1 MNMSKKTVEQILLER
16 SLITEDHLKKVKD
29 DSRKKG
35 ISVDKLLVHSGVV
48 SEDDY
53 AQASSEIL
61 GVPYIDLNSYLV
73 DTGIIKLIPESIAR
87 KHKAIPTF
95 KIGGTLTVAMADPK
109 DVMAIDDLARRSKCE
124 IEPVLAS
131 PSAILSS
138 IDQYYG
144 VTGSV
149 DEVIKDIDKEKKKKG
164 PQVELDSTRL
174 AEMAEEAP
182 VIKLVNLIIMQAV
195 KDRASDIHIEP
206 EEDVLKVRF
215 RVDGVLHEMFSPP
228 KHLESALLSRVKILS
243 KIDISE
249 KRKPQDGRFNIK
261 IENRNVD
268 LRVST
273 FPTIYGENIVIRI
286 LDKGTVLVDLDK
298 LGFSK
303 DTKKQFEALIK
314 RPHGIILVTGPTGSG
329 KTTTLYSALTT
340 IDSEEK
346 NIITVEDPVEYH
358 LGRIR
363 QSQINPKAG
372 LTFASGL
379 RSILR
384 QDPDIIM
391 VGEIRDK
398 ETAEIAVQ
406 AALTG
411 HLVFSTL
418 HTNDASGA
426 LTRLVDMDVE
436 PFLISSSV
444 IGILAQRLVRVTCER
459 CKQSY
464 KPSEE
469 VLKGLGIID
478 QVKELFRGSG
488 CKYCRDT
495 GYKGRIGIFELLVI
509 NEEIKKLIVNKVS
522 SDVIKKKAIERG
534 MKTLR
539 DDGLDKAVRG
549 VTTADEIIKATQ
561 EE

>member
-1 MNMSKKTVEQILLER
+1 MAKKSVEDILLKK
-16 SLITEDHLKKVKD
+16 SLITEEQLKKIRE
-29 DSRKKG
+29 DSKKKG
-35 ISVDKLLVHSGVV
+35 MPVGKLLVRSGVV

-53 AQASSEIL
+53 AQATSEIL
-61 GVPYIDLNSYLV
+61 GVPYIDLANYLV
-73 DTGIIKLIPESIAR
+73 DAATIKCIPENIAR
-87 KHKAIPTF
+87 KHKAIPVF
-95 KIGGTLTVAMADPK
+95 KIGSTVTVAMTDPK
-109 DVMAIDDLARRSKCE
+109 DIMVIDDLTRRSNGE
-124 IEPVLAS
+124 IEAVLAS
-131 PSAILSS
+131 ESAILSA

-149 DEVIKDIDKEKKKKG
+149 NEVIKDINKGAKKDAG
-164 PQVELDSTRL
+164 LVELDSAKL
-174 AEMAEEAP
+174 SEMAEEAP

-206 EEDVLKVRF
+206 EETSLKVRF
-215 RVDGVLHEMFSPP
+215 RVDGILHEMFSPP
-228 KHLESALLSRVKILS
+228 KHLEPALMSRIKVLS
-243 KIDISE
+243 KMDISE
-249 KRKPQDGRFNIK
+249 KRRPQDGRFNLK
-261 IENRNVD
+261 IENRD
-268 LRVST
+268 IDMRVSS

-286 LDKGTVLVDLDK
+286 LDRGSILLGLDK
-298 LGFSK
+298 LGFSRDMQK
-303 DTKKQFEALIK
+303 EFEKLIK
-314 RPHGIILVTGPTGSG
+314 RPHGIMLVSGPTGSG
-329 KTTTLYSALTT
+329 KTTTLYSALSA

-384 QDPDIIM
+384 QDPDVVM

-398 ETAEIAVQ
+398 ETAEIAIQ

-426 LTRLVDMDVE
+426 LSRLIDMGIE

-444 IGILAQRLVRVTCER
+444 VGILAQRLVRVICDK

-464 KPSEE
+464 KPTEE
-469 VLKGLGIID
+469 ISKGLELEG
-478 QVKELFRGSG
+478 KELFRGKG
-488 CKYCRDT
+488 CNKCKDT

-509 NEEIKKLIVNKVS
+509 NDDIRKLIVDRS
-522 SDVIKKKAIERG
+522 PSGVIKKKANESG
-534 MKTLR
+534 MKVLR
-539 DDGLDKAVRG
+539 SDGLDKVVRG
-549 VTTADEIIKATQ
+549 VTTVDEVIKATQ

>member
-1 MNMSKKTVEQILLER
+1 MVKKSVEQVLLEH
-16 SLITEDHLKKVKD
+16 SLITEEQLKKIKE
-29 DSRKKG
+29 DSKKKG
-35 ISVDKLLVHSGVV
+35 ISAGKLLVRSGAV

-53 AQASSEIL
+53 AQALSEAL
-61 GVPYIDLNSYLV
+61 EVPYIDLNNYLV
-73 DTGIIKLIPESIAR
+73 DAGTLKLIPESIAR
-87 KHKAIPTF
+87 KHKVIPIF
-95 KIGGTLTVAMADPK
+95 KIGDTLTLAMADPK
-109 DVMAIDDLARRSKCE
+109 DIMAIDDLARRSKCE
-124 IEPVLAS
+124 IEPVLSSQAS
-131 PSAILSS
+131 IVSS

-149 DEVIKDIDKEKKKKG
+149 DEVLKDIDKGIEKKS
-164 PQVELDSTRL
+164 PHVELDSKKL

-195 KDRASDIHIEP
+195 NDRASDIHIEP
-206 EEDVLKVRF
+206 EESVLKVRF

-228 KHLESALLSRVKILS
+228 KHLEAALLSRVKILA

-249 KRKPQDGRFNIK
+249 KRKPQDGRFDIK
-261 IENRNVD
+261 VENRNID

-286 LDKGTVLVDLDK
+286 LDKGAILVDMDK

-314 RPHGIILVTGPTGSG
+314 RPHGIMLVTGPTGSG
-329 KTTTLYSALTT
+329 KTTTLYSALIT

-384 QDPDIIM
+384 QDPDVIM

-418 HTNDASGA
+418 HTNDSSGA
-426 LTRLVDMDVE
+426 LNRLLDMGVE
-436 PFLISSSV
+436 PFLISSSIV
-444 IGILAQRLVRVTCER
+444 GILAQRLVRVICEK
-459 CKQSY
+459 CKESY
-464 KPSEE
+464 EPGED
-469 VLKGLGIID
+469 VLKGLGIMEN
-478 QVKELFRGSG
+478 VKKLFKGKG
-488 CKYCRDT
+488 CKMCKNT
-495 GYKGRIGIFELLVI
+495 GYRGRIGIFELLMI
-509 NEEIKKLIVNKVS
+509 NEDIKKLIVNKSS
-522 SDVIKKKAIERG
+522 SDVIKKKAVEMG
-534 MKTLR
+534 MNTLR
-539 DDGLDKAVRG
+539 NDGLDKVLKG
-549 VTTADEIIKATQ
+549 ITTADEVIKATQ

>member
-1 MNMSKKTVEQILLER
+1 MAKKTVEEILLER
-16 SLITEDHLKKVKD
+16 SLLTQEQLKKAKE
-29 DSRKKG
+29 DSKKKG
-35 ISVDKLLVHSGVV
+35 IALGKILLRSGIVG
-48 SEDDY
+48 EDDY
-53 AQASSEIL
+53 TQALSEIL
-61 GVPYIDLNSYLV
+61 GMPYIDLNNYLV
-73 DTGIIKLIPESIAR
+73 DAGILKLIPESVAR

-95 KIGGTLTVAMADPK
+95 KIGTSLTVAMSDPK
-109 DVMAIDDLARRSKCE
+109 DIMAIDDLARRSKCE

-131 PSAILSS
+131 QTSILNA

-149 DEVIKDIDKEKKKKG
+149 DDVIKDIDKGKKKKG
-164 PQVELDSTRL
+164 PHVEIDSKKL
-174 AEMAEEAP
+174 AELAEEAP

-195 KDRASDIHIEP
+195 KDRASDIHVEP
-206 EEDVLKVRF
+206 EEDSLKVRF

-228 KHLESALLSRVKILS
+228 KHLESALLSRIKILS
-243 KIDISE
+243 RIDIAE

-261 IENRNVD
+261 VENRNVD

-286 LDKGTVLVDLDK
+286 LDKGSVLVDLDK

-303 DTKKQFEALIK
+303 DMKKQFETLIK

-329 KTTTLYSALTT
+329 KTTTLYSALST

-363 QSQINPKAG
+363 QSQVNVKAG

-406 AALTG
+406 AAMTG

-418 HTNDASGA
+418 HTNDAAGA
-426 LTRLVDMDVE
+426 LTRLVDMGME
-436 PFLISSSV
+436 PFLISSSA
-444 IGILAQRLVRVTCER
+444 IGILAQRLVRVICEK

-464 KPSEE
+464 EPPEE
-469 VLKGLGIID
+469 ITRGLGIVEKI
-478 QVKELFRGSG
+478 KKLFKGKG
-488 CKYCRDT
+488 CNACKNT
-495 GYKGRIGIFELLVI
+495 GYKGRIGIFELLVMDE
-509 NEEIKKLIVNKVS
+509 NIKKLIVAKAS
-522 SDVIKKKAIERG
+522 SDVIKKKTIETG

-539 DDGLDKAVRG
+539 SDGLDKATRG
-549 VTTADEIIKATQ
+549 ITTADEVIKATQ

>member
-1 MNMSKKTVEQILLER
+1 MAKKTVEQILLER
-16 SLITEDHLKKVKD
+16 SLITDEQLKKIRE
-29 DSRKKG
+29 DSKKKG
-35 ISVDKLLVHSGVV
+35 ISVSKLLVHSGVV

-53 AQASSEIL
+53 TQVSSEIL
-61 GVPYIDLNSYLV
+61 GVPYIDLNNYLV
-73 DTGIIKLIPESIAR
+73 DSGIIKLIPESVAR
-87 KHKAIPTF
+87 KHKAIPIF
-95 KIGGTLTVAMADPK
+95 KIGDTLTVAMADPK
-109 DVMAIDDLARRSKCE
+109 DIMSIDYLARRSKCE
-124 IEPVLAS
+124 IEPVLS
-131 PSAILSS
+131 SQNAILSA

-149 DEVIKDIDKEKKKKG
+149 DDVIKDIDKGKKKEG
-164 PQVELDSTRL
+164 PQVEVDSEKL

-195 KDRASDIHIEP
+195 KDGASDIHIEP

-228 KHLESALLSRVKILS
+228 KHLESALLSRVKILAG
-243 KIDISE
+243 IDISE

-261 IENRNVD
+261 VENRNVD

-273 FPTIYGENIVIRI
+273 FPTIYGENLVIRI
-286 LDKGTVLVDLDK
+286 LDKGAVLVDLDK

-303 DTKKQFEALIK
+303 DTKRQFETSIK

-363 QSQINPKAG
+363 QSQMNPKAG

-384 QDPDIIM
+384 QDPDVIM

-426 LTRLVDMDVE
+426 LTRLVDMGVE

-444 IGILAQRLVRVTCER
+444 IGILAQRLVRVICKK

-464 KPSEE
+464 APTEE
-469 VLKGLGIID
+469 VLKGLDVIER
-478 QVKELFRGSG
+478 VKELFKGKG
-488 CKYCRDT
+488 CNACKDT
-495 GYKGRIGIFELLVI
+495 GYKGRIGIFELLVVT
-509 NEEIKKLIVNKVS
+509 EELKKMIVDKTS
-522 SDVIKKKAIERG
+522 SSAIKKKAIEMG

-539 DDGLDKAVRG
+539 DDGLDKVLKG
-549 VTTADEIIKATQ
+549 ITTADEVIKATQ

>member
-1 MNMSKKTVEQILLER
+1 MAKKTVEQVLLER
-16 SLITEDHLKKVKD
+16 LLITDEQLKKIRG
-29 DSRKKG
+29 DSKKKG
-35 ISVDKLLVHSGVV
+35 ISVSKLLVRSGVV

-53 AQASSEIL
+53 TQASSEIL
-61 GVPYIDLNSYLV
+61 GVPYIDLSNYLV
-73 DTGIIKLIPESIAR
+73 DAGIIKLIPESVAR
-87 KHKAIPTF
+87 KHKVIPIF
-95 KIGGTLTVAMADPK
+95 KIGDTLTVAMTDPK
-109 DVMAIDDLARRSKCE
+109 DIMSIDDLTRRSKCE
-124 IEPVLAS
+124 IEPVLS
-131 PSAILSS
+131 SQSSILSA

-149 DEVIKDIDKEKKKKG
+149 DDVIKDIDKVKKKEG
-164 PQVELDSTRL
+164 PQVEVDSEKL

-195 KDRASDIHIEP
+195 KDGASDIHIEP
-206 EEDVLKVRF
+206 EEDALKVRF

-228 KHLESALLSRVKILS
+228 KHLESALLSRVKILAG
-243 KIDISE
+243 IDISE

-261 IENRNVD
+261 VENRNVD

-273 FPTIYGENIVIRI
+273 FPTIYGENLVIRI
-286 LDKGTVLVDLDK
+286 LDKGAVLVDLDK

-303 DTKKQFEALIK
+303 DTKKQFEASIR

-340 IDSEEK
+340 IDTEEK

-363 QSQINPKAG
+363 QSQMNPKAG

-384 QDPDIIM
+384 QDPDVIM

-426 LTRLVDMDVE
+426 LTRLVDMGVE

-444 IGILAQRLVRVTCER
+444 IGILAQRLVRVICKK

-464 KPSEE
+464 APSEE
-469 VLKGLGIID
+469 VLKGLGIIER
-478 QVKELFRGSG
+478 VKELFKGKG
-488 CKYCRDT
+488 CNACKDT
-495 GYKGRIGIFELLVI
+495 GYKGRIGIFELLVV
-509 NEEIKKLIVNKVS
+509 NEEIKKMIVDKAS
-522 SDVIKKKAIERG
+522 SSAIKKKIIEMG

-539 DDGLDKAVRG
+539 DDGMDKALKG
-549 VTTADEIIKATQ
+549 ITTADEVIKATQ

>member
-1 MNMSKKTVEQILLER
+1 MAKKRVEEVLLER
-16 SLITEDHLKKVKD
+16 SLITEEQLKKVKE
-29 DSRKKG
+29 DSKKEAIPLG
-35 ISVDKLLVHSGVV
+35 KLLIRSGVV
-48 SEDDY
+48 SEEDY
-53 AQASSEIL
+53 THAMSEIL
-61 GVPYIDLNSYLV
+61 GVPYINLTNYLV
-73 DTGIIKLIPESIAR
+73 DAGTINCIPENIAR
-87 KHKAIPTF
+87 KHKVIPVF
-95 KIGGTLTVAMADPK
+95 KIGDTLTIAMTDPK
-109 DVMAIDDLARRSKCE
+109 DIMVIDDLTRRSKCE
-124 IEPVLAS
+124 IELVLAGE
-131 PSAILSS
+131 SAILSA

-149 DEVIKDIDKEKKKKG
+149 DEVIKDIDKETKKETT
-164 PQVELDSTRL
+164 PLELDSKKL
-174 AEMAEEAP
+174 SEMAEEAP
-182 VIKLVNLIIMQAV
+182 VIKLVNLIIIQAV
-195 KDRASDIHIEP
+195 KDRTSDIHIEP
-206 EEDVLKVRF
+206 EEGALKVRF
-215 RVDGVLHEMFSPP
+215 RVDGILHEMFSPP
-228 KHLESALLSRVKILS
+228 KHLEPALMSRIKVLS
-243 KIDISE
+243 KMDISE
-249 KRKPQDGRFNIK
+249 KRKPQDGRFNLK
-261 IENRNVD
+261 IENRD
-268 LRVST
+268 IDMRVSS

-286 LDKGTVLVDLDK
+286 LDRGSILLGLDK

-303 DTKKQFEALIK
+303 DVEKEFEKLIK

-329 KTTTLYSALTT
+329 KTTTLYSALST

-384 QDPDIIM
+384 QDPDVVM

-398 ETAEIAVQ
+398 ETAEIAIQ

-418 HTNDASGA
+418 HTNDAAGA
-426 LTRLVDMDVE
+426 LSRLIDMGIE

-444 IGILAQRLVRVTCER
+444 VGILAQRLVRVICNK
-459 CKQSY
+459 CKTSY
-464 KPSEE
+464 KPTEE
-469 VLKGLGIID
+469 VSKGLELEG
-478 QVKELFRGSG
+478 KELFKGKG
-488 CKYCRDT
+488 CKNCKDT

-509 NEEIKKLIVNKVS
+509 NDEIRKLVVDKS
-522 SDVIKKKAIERG
+522 ASGVIKKKVQELG

-539 DDGLDKAVRG
+539 NDGLDKALKG
-549 VTTADEIIKATQ
+549 VTTLDEVIKATQ

>member
-1 MNMSKKTVEQILLER
+1 MAKRTVEEILLER
-16 SLITEDHLKKVKD
+16 SLITEDQLKKVKD
-29 DSRKKG
+29 DSKKKG
-35 ISVDKLLVHSGVV
+35 ISVDKLLVRSGVV

-53 AQASSEIL
+53 AQVSSEIL
-61 GVPYIDLNSYLV
+61 GVPYIDLNNYLV
-73 DTGIIKLIPESIAR
+73 DAGIIKLIPESIAR
-87 KHKAIPTF
+87 KHKAIPAF

-109 DVMAIDDLARRSKCE
+109 DIMAIDDLVRRSQCE

-149 DEVIKDIDKEKKKKG
+149 DEVIKDISKDKKKKG
-164 PQVELDSTRL
+164 PEIEPDSTKL

-206 EEDVLKVRF
+206 GEEALKVRF

-228 KHLESALLSRVKILS
+228 KYLESALLSRVKILS
-243 KIDISE
+243 EIDISE

-261 IENRNVD
+261 VENRNVD

-329 KTTTLYSALTT
+329 KTTTLYSALTV

-426 LTRLVDMDVE
+426 LTRLVDMGVE

-478 QVKELFRGSG
+478 RVKELFRGKG

-509 NEEIKKLIVNKVS
+509 NEEIKKLIVNKAS
-522 SDVIKKKAIERG
+522 SDAIKKKAIETG
-534 MKTLR
+534 MKILR
-539 DDGLDKAVRG
+539 DDGLDKAVKG

>member
-1 MNMSKKTVEQILLER
+1 MAKKTVEQILLER
-16 SLITEDHLKKVKD
+16 SLITEEQIESIRD

-35 ISVDKLLVHSGVV
+35 VALEKLLVRSGLV
-48 SEDDY
+48 SEEDY
-53 AQASSEIL
+53 VQAMSEVL

-73 DTGIIKLIPESIAR
+73 DAGILELIPEGIAR
-87 KHKAIPTF
+87 KHKVIPVF
-95 KIGGTLTVAMADPK
+95 KIGDTLTVAMSDPK
-109 DVMAIDDLARRSKCE
+109 DVMAIDNLARKSKCE
-124 IEPVLAS
+124 IEPVLS
-131 PSAILSS
+131 GEGAILNA

-149 DEVIKDIDKEKKKKG
+149 DEVIKGIDKEKKKTG
-164 PQVELDSTRL
+164 INAELNIKELT
-174 AEMAEEAP
+174 EMAEEPP

-195 KDRASDIHIEP
+195 KDGASDVHVEP
-206 EEDVLKVRF
+206 EESALKVRF
-215 RVDGVLHEMFSPP
+215 RVDGLLHEMFSPP
-228 KHLESALLSRVKILS
+228 KHLEPAFISRIKILS
-243 KIDISE
+243 GIDISE

-261 IENRNVD
+261 LENRNVD
-268 LRVST
+268 MRVST

-286 LDKGTVLVDLDK
+286 LDKGAILVNLDK
-298 LGFSK
+298 LGFSEEVK
-303 DTKKQFEALIK
+303 GQFKASIK
-314 RPHGIILVTGPTGSG
+314 RPHGIVLVTGPTGSG
-329 KTTTLYSALTT
+329 KTTTLYSALTS

-346 NIITVEDPVEYH
+346 NIITIEDPVEYH

-384 QDPDIIM
+384 QDPDVIM

-426 LTRLVDMDVE
+426 LARLMDMGIE
-436 PFLISSSV
+436 SFLISSSIV
-444 IGILAQRLVRVTCER
+444 GILAQRLVRKICPK
-459 CKQSY
+459 CAHSY
-464 KPSEE
+464 TPSGE
-469 VLKGLGIID
+469 VLKGLGIGS
-478 QVKELFRGSG
+478 KELSRGKG
-488 CKYCRDT
+488 CNFCKNT
-495 GYKGRIGIFELLVI
+495 GYKGRIGIFEFLVI
-509 NEEIKKLIVNKVS
+509 NEDIKNLIIAKAS
-522 SDVIKKKAIERG
+522 SDSIKKKAVELG

-539 DDGLDKAVRG
+539 DDGLDKVLKG
-549 VTTADEIIKATQ
+549 ITTADEVIKATQ

>member
-1 MNMSKKTVEQILLER
+1 MTEKRVEEILLER
-16 SLITEDHLKKVKD
+16 SLVTEEQLKKIRE

-35 ISVDKLLVHSGVV
+35 ISVGKLLVRSDVI

-53 AQASSEIL
+53 TQAMSEVL
-61 GVPYIDLNSYLV
+61 GVPFIDLSNYLV
-73 DTGIIKLIPESIAR
+73 DSSILKFIPESVAR

-95 KIGGTLTVAMADPK
+95 KIGNTLTVAMADPK
-109 DVMAIDDLARRSKCE
+109 DIMAIDDLARRSKCE
-124 IEPVLAS
+124 IESVLAS
-131 PSAILSS
+131 HGAILSS

-149 DEVIKDIDKEKKKKG
+149 DDVIKNINKETKKKG
-164 PQVELDSTRL
+164 PQIETDSTKL
-174 AEMAEEAP
+174 AKMAEEAP
-182 VIKLVNLIIMQAV
+182 VIKLVNLVIMQAV

-206 EEDVLKVRF
+206 EENALKVRF
-215 RVDGVLHEMFSPP
+215 RVDGMLHEMFSPP
-228 KHLESALLSRVKILS
+228 KHLESALISRIKILS
-243 KIDISE
+243 NIDISE

-261 IENRNVD
+261 VENRNVD

-273 FPTIYGENIVIRI
+273 FPTIYGENVVIRI

-303 DTKKQFEALIK
+303 DAKKQFEVLIK

-329 KTTTLYSALTT
+329 KTTTLYSALST

-384 QDPDIIM
+384 QDPDVIM
-391 VGEIRDK
+391 VGEIRDR

-406 AALTG
+406 AAMTG

-426 LTRLVDMDVE
+426 LTRLVDMGVE

-444 IGILAQRLVRVTCER
+444 IGILAQRLVRVICEK
-459 CKQSY
+459 CKHPY
-464 KPSEE
+464 EPPEE
-469 VLKGLGIID
+469 TLKGLGITE
-478 QVKELFRGSG
+478 QTKQLFKGKG
-488 CKYCRDT
+488 CKHCKDT
-495 GYKGRIGIFELLVI
+495 GYRGRIGIFELLTI
-509 NEEIKKLIVNKVS
+509 NEEIKKLIVSKAS
-522 SDVIKKKAIERG
+522 SDEIKKRVVESG
-534 MKTLR
+534 MNTLR

-549 VTTADEIIKATQ
+549 ITTADEVIKATQ

>member
-1 MNMSKKTVEQILLER
+1 MAKRIAAEEVLLKR
-16 SLITEDHLKKVKD
+16 SLITEEQLKKARE
-29 DSRKKG
+29 DSKKKG
-35 ISVDKLLVHSGVV
+35 IPVGKLLVRSGIVN
-48 SEDDY
+48 EDDY
-53 AQASSEIL
+53 TQAMSEVL
-61 GVPYIDLNSYLV
+61 GVPYIDLSSYLV
-73 DTGIIKLIPESIAR
+73 DANTLKLIPESVAR
-87 KHKAIPTF
+87 KHKAIPVF
-95 KIGGTLTVAMADPK
+95 KIGDTLTVVMVDPK
-109 DVMAIDDLARRSKCE
+109 DIMAIDDLSRRSKCE
-124 IEPVLAS
+124 IEPVLSGEA
-131 PSAILSS
+131 AILNA

-149 DEVIKDIDKEKKKKG
+149 DEVIRDIDKEKKKTTAAG
-164 PQVELDSTRL
+164 VELDSEKL
-174 AEMAEEAP
+174 SEMAEEAP

-195 KDRASDIHIEP
+195 KDKASDVHIEP
-206 EEDVLKVRF
+206 EEEALKVRF

-228 KHLESALLSRVKILS
+228 KHLEPALLSRIKVLS

-261 IENRNVD
+261 IENRDID

-286 LDKGTVLVDLDK
+286 LDKGAILLGLDK
-298 LGFSK
+298 IGFSNKTQK
-303 DTKKQFEALIK
+303 DFESLIK
-314 RPHGIILVTGPTGSG
+314 HPHGIVLVTGPTGSG
-329 KTTTLYSALTT
+329 KTTTLYSALSV

-391 VGEIRDK
+391 VGEVRDK
-398 ETAEIAVQ
+398 ETAEISVQ

-418 HTNDASGA
+418 HTNDACGA
-426 LTRLVDMDVE
+426 LSRLIDMGVE

-444 IGILAQRLVRVTCER
+444 IGILAQRLVRVICAK
-459 CKQSY
+459 CKTSY
-464 KPSEE
+464 KPSAE
-469 VLKGLGIID
+469 VTKGLGIEEGREIY
-478 QVKELFRGSG
+478 KGKG
-488 CKYCRDT
+488 CNTCKST
-495 GYKGRIGIFELLVI
+495 GYKGRLAIFELLVI
-509 NEEIKKLIVNKVS
+509 NNDIRKLIVDRVS
-522 SDVIKKKAIERG
+522 SDTIKNKAIELG

-539 DDGLDKAVRG
+539 GDGLDKVLKG
-549 VTTADEIIKATQ
+549 ITTAEELIKATQ

>member
-1 MNMSKKTVEQILLER
+1 MSKKTVEQILLER
-16 SLITEDHLKKVKD
+16 SLITEDRMKKVKD
-29 DSRKKG
+29 DSKKKG

-61 GVPYIDLNSYLV
+61 GVPYIDLNNYLV
-73 DTGIIKLIPESIAR
+73 DAGIIKLIPESIAR
-87 KHKAIPTF
+87 KHKVIPTF
-95 KIGGTLTVAMADPK
+95 KIGDTLTVAMADPK

-124 IEPVLAS
+124 IEPVLATE
-131 PSAILSS
+131 SAILGA

-149 DEVIKDIDKEKKKKG
+149 DEVIKDIDKEKKEEK
-164 PQVELDSTRL
+164 VSAELDSKKL

-261 IENRNVD
+261 VENRNVD
-268 LRVST
+268 LRIST

-426 LTRLVDMDVE
+426 LTRLVDMGVE

-459 CKQSY
+459 CKQYY

-478 QVKELFRGSG
+478 QVKELFRGKG

-509 NEEIKKLIVNKVS
+509 DEEIKKLIVNKAS
-522 SDVIKKKAIERG
+522 NDVIKKKAIETG

-539 DDGLDKAVRG
+539 DDGLDKAVKG

>member
-1 MNMSKKTVEQILLER
+1 MAKKTVEDILLER
-16 SLITEDHLKKVKD
+16 SLITEEQLNKVKD
-29 DSRKKG
+29 DSKKKG
-35 ISVDKLLVHSGVV
+35 ISVSMLLVRSGVV
-48 SEDDY
+48 GEEDY
-53 AQASSEIL
+53 TQAMSEIL
-61 GVPYIDLNSYLV
+61 SVPFIDLNNYLV
-73 DTGIIKLIPESIAR
+73 DAGILKLIPESVAR

-95 KIGGTLTVAMADPK
+95 KIGATLTVAMADPK
-109 DVMAIDDLARRSKCE
+109 DIMAIDDLARRSKCE

-149 DEVIKDIDKEKKKKG
+149 DEVIKDISKDKKKKG
-164 PQVELDSTRL
+164 PQVEPDSTKL

-195 KDRASDIHIEP
+195 KDGASDIHIEP
-206 EEDVLKVRF
+206 EEEALKVRF
-215 RVDGVLHEMFSPP
+215 RIDGVLHEMFSPP

-261 IENRNVD
+261 VESRNVD

-286 LDKGTVLVDLDK
+286 LDKGVVLVDLDK

-303 DTKKQFEALIK
+303 DIKKQFEALIK
-314 RPHGIILVTGPTGSG
+314 RPHGIVLVTGPTGSG

-363 QSQINPKAG
+363 QSQINPRAG

-384 QDPDIIM
+384 QDPDVIM
-391 VGEIRDK
+391 VGEIRDR

-406 AALTG
+406 AAMTG

-418 HTNDASGA
+418 HTNDAAGA
-426 LTRLVDMDVE
+426 LTRLVDMGVE

-444 IGILAQRLVRVTCER
+444 IGILAQRLVRVICEK
-459 CKQSY
+459 CKHSY
-464 KPSEE
+464 EPPEE
-469 VLKGLGIID
+469 VLKGLGLIEK
-478 QVKELFRGSG
+478 VKELFKGKG
-488 CKYCRDT
+488 CKHCKDM

-509 NEEIKKLIVNKVS
+509 NEDMKKLIVDKAS
-522 SDVIKKKAIERG
+522 SDVIKKKAVETG
-534 MKTLR
+534 MKMLR
-539 DDGLDKAVRG
+539 DDGLDKAVKG
-549 VTTADEIIKATQ
+549 VTTADEVIKATQ

>member
-1 MNMSKKTVEQILLER
+1 MSTEKKVEELLLER
-16 SLITEDHLKKVKD
+16 SLITEEQLKKVKE
-29 DSRKKG
+29 DSKKKG
-35 ISVDKLLVHSGVV
+35 ISVVKLLVRSAIV

-53 AQASSEIL
+53 AQVLSDIL
-61 GVPYIDLNSYLV
+61 GVPYVDLNNYLV
-73 DTGIIKLIPESIAR
+73 DERIIKLIPENIAR
-87 KHKAIPTF
+87 KYKVIPIF
-95 KIGGTLTVAMADPK
+95 KIGNALTVAMADPK
-109 DVMAIDDLARRSKCE
+109 DIMVMDDLARRSKCE
-124 IEPVLAS
+124 IESVLS
-131 PSAILSS
+131 TQTAILNA

-149 DEVIKDIDKEKKKKG
+149 DEVIKDIDKDRKKQKAEGEADSKK
-164 PQVELDSTRL
+164 LS
-174 AEMAEEAP
+174 EMAEEAP
-182 VIKLVNLIIMQAV
+182 VIKLVNLIVMQAV
-195 KDRASDIHIEP
+195 KDGASDIHIEP
-206 EEDVLKVRF
+206 EEDSLKVRF

-228 KHLESALLSRVKILS
+228 KHLESALISRVKILS
-243 KIDISE
+243 GIDISE

-268 LRVST
+268 FRIST
-273 FPTIYGENIVIRI
+273 FPTIYGENVVIRI
-286 LDKGTVLVDLDK
+286 LDKGAVLVDLNK

-303 DTKKQFEALIK
+303 QSQKRFETLIK

-329 KTTTLYSALTT
+329 KTTTLYSALST

-346 NIITVEDPVEYH
+346 NIITIEDPVEYH

-384 QDPDIIM
+384 QDPDVIM
-391 VGEIRDK
+391 VGEIRDR

-418 HTNDASGA
+418 HTNDAAGA
-426 LTRLVDMDVE
+426 LTRLVDMGLE

-444 IGILAQRLVRVTCER
+444 IGILAQRLVRKICEK
-459 CKQSY
+459 CKHPY
-464 KPSEE
+464 APSGEI
-469 VLKGLGIID
+469 LKGLD
-478 QVKELFRGSG
+478 MEAKELFKGKG
-488 CKYCRDT
+488 CNACKST
-495 GYKGRIGIFELLVI
+495 GYKGRIGIFELLIV
-509 NEEIKKLIVNKVS
+509 NEDIKKMIVDNAS
-522 SDVIKKKAIERG
+522 SDSIKKKAIDMG
-534 MKTLR
+534 MRTLR
-539 DDGLDKAVRG
+539 DDGLAKVLEG
-549 VTTADEIIKATQ
+549 ITTADEVIKATQ

>member
-1 MNMSKKTVEQILLER
+1 MTKKTIEQVLLER
-16 SLITEDHLKKVKD
+16 SLVTEEQLKKVKE
-29 DSRKKG
+29 DSKKKG
-35 ISVDKLLVHSGVV
+35 VSISKLLLRSAIVN
-48 SEDDY
+48 EDDY
-53 AQASSEIL
+53 ALALSEIL
-61 GVPYIDLNSYLV
+61 EVPYVDLNNYLV
-73 DTGIIKLIPESIAR
+73 DAGIIKLIPESVAR
-87 KHKAIPTF
+87 KHKAVPIF
-95 KIGGTLTVAMADPK
+95 KIGTTLTVAMVDPK
-109 DVMAIDDLARRSKCE
+109 DIIAIDDLASRAKCE
-124 IEPVLAS
+124 IEPVLS
-131 PSAILSS
+131 SQTSILNT

-149 DEVIKDIDKEKKKKG
+149 DDVLKDIDKDIKKKG
-164 PQVELDSTRL
+164 PQAELDSSKL
-174 AEMAEEAP
+174 AEMAEDAP

-206 EEDVLKVRF
+206 EESVLKVRF

-228 KHLESALLSRVKILS
+228 KHLESALLSRIKILAN
-243 KIDISE
+243 IDISE

-261 IENRNVD
+261 VENRNVD
-268 LRVST
+268 LRIST

-303 DTKKQFEALIK
+303 DMQKQFKTLIK
-314 RPHGIILVTGPTGSG
+314 RPHGILLVTGPTGSG
-329 KTTTLYSALTT
+329 KTTTLYSALSA

-363 QSQINPKAG
+363 QSQVNPKAG

-391 VGEIRDK
+391 VGEVRDK

-418 HTNDASGA
+418 HTNDATGA
-426 LTRLVDMDVE
+426 LARLMDMGME
-436 PFLISSSV
+436 PFLISNSV
-444 IGILAQRLVRVTCER
+444 IGILAQRLVRVICEK
-459 CKQSY
+459 CKEPY
-464 KPSEE
+464 KPGEE
-469 VLKGLGIID
+469 ILKGLRIID
-478 QVKELFRGSG
+478 KVKELFKGKG
-488 CKYCRDT
+488 CKSCKNT
-495 GYKGRIGIFELLVI
+495 GYKGRIGIFEFLVVSEDI
-509 NEEIKKLIVNKVS
+509 RKLIVGKASN
-522 SDVIKKKAIERG
+522 DLIKKKAIEMG

-539 DDGLDKAVRG
+539 EDGLDKVLKG
-549 VTTADEIIKATQ
+549 ITTADEVIKATQ

>member
-1 MNMSKKTVEQILLER
+1 MAKKDVEQVLLER
-16 SLITEDHLKKVKD
+16 SFITEEQLKKIRE
-29 DSRKKG
+29 DSKKKG
-35 ISVDKLLVHSGVV
+35 IPVGKLLVRSGVV

-53 AQASSEIL
+53 AHAMSEIL
-61 GVPYIDLNSYLV
+61 GVPYIDLANYLV
-73 DTGIIKLIPESIAR
+73 DAATIKCIPENIAR
-87 KHKAIPTF
+87 KHKAIPVF
-95 KIGGTLTVAMADPK
+95 KIGSTITVAMTDPK
-109 DVMAIDDLARRSKCE
+109 DIMVIDDLTRRSKCE
-124 IEPVLAS
+124 IEPVLAAEG
-131 PSAILSS
+131 AILSA

-149 DEVIKDIDKEKKKKG
+149 DEVIKDIDKGTKKEAG
-164 PQVELDSTRL
+164 PVELDSAKL
-174 AEMAEEAP
+174 SEMAEEAP

-195 KDRASDIHIEP
+195 KDGASDIHIEP
-206 EEDVLKVRF
+206 EETALKVRF
-215 RVDGVLHEMFSPP
+215 RVDGILHEMFSPP
-228 KHLESALLSRVKILS
+228 KHLEPALMSRIKVLS
-243 KIDISE
+243 KMDISE
-249 KRKPQDGRFNIK
+249 KRKPQDGRFNLK
-261 IENRNVD
+261 IENRD
-268 LRVST
+268 IDMRVSS

-286 LDKGTVLVDLDK
+286 LDRSSILLGLDK

-303 DTKKQFEALIK
+303 DVQKEFEKLIK

-329 KTTTLYSALTT
+329 KTTTLYSALSA

-372 LTFASGL
+372 LMFASGL

-384 QDPDIIM
+384 QDPDVVM

-398 ETAEIAVQ
+398 ETAEIAIQ

-426 LTRLVDMDVE
+426 LSRLIDMGIE

-444 IGILAQRLVRVTCER
+444 VGILAQRLVRVICDK

-464 KPSEE
+464 KPTEE
-469 VLKGLGIID
+469 ISKGLELEG
-478 QVKELFRGSG
+478 KELFKGKG
-488 CKYCRDT
+488 CKRCKET

-509 NEEIKKLIVNKVS
+509 NDNIRKLIVDRS
-522 SDVIKKKAIERG
+522 QSDVIKKKANESG
-534 MKTLR
+534 MKVLR
-539 DDGLDKAVRG
+539 NDGLNKVREG
-549 VTTADEIIKATQ
+549 VTTVDEVIKATQ

>member
-1 MNMSKKTVEQILLER
+1 MAKKTVIEILQERALITEGHIRKIKEESKKTGVPI
-16 SLITEDHLKKVKD
+16 
-29 DSRKKG
+29 G
-35 ISVDKLLVHSGVV
+35 KLLVRSGIVT
-48 SEDDY
+48 EDDY
-53 AQASSEIL
+53 AKATSEIL
-61 GVPYIDLNSYLV
+61 EVPYIDLTNYLV
-73 DTGIIKLIPESIAR
+73 DPDTIKLIPESVAR
-87 KHKAIPTF
+87 KHKVIPVF
-95 KIGGTLTVAMADPK
+95 KIGRTLTLAMTDPK
-109 DVMAIDDLARRSKCE
+109 DIMTIDDLTHKSKCD
-124 IEPVLAS
+124 IEPVLATE
-131 PSAILSS
+131 SAILNA

-144 VTGSV
+144 VQGSV
-149 DEVIKDIDKEKKKKG
+149 NEVIKDIVKERKKEA
-164 PQVELDSTRL
+164 VHAELDSKKLT
-174 AEMAEEAP
+174 EMAEEVP

-206 EEDVLKVRF
+206 EEDALKIRF
-215 RVDGVLHEMFSPP
+215 RIDGVLHEMFSPP
-228 KHLESALLSRVKILS
+228 KHLELALLSRIKVLS

-261 IENRNVD
+261 VENRDID

-286 LDKGTVLVDLDK
+286 LDKGAILVDLDK

-303 DTKKQFEALIK
+303 DAQSQFEALIK
-314 RPHGIILVTGPTGSG
+314 HPHGIVLVTGPTGSG
-329 KTTTLYSALTT
+329 KTTTLYSALSA

-346 NIITVEDPVEYH
+346 NIITIEDPVEYH
-358 LGRIR
+358 LGRVR

-384 QDPDIIM
+384 QDPDIVM

-398 ETAEIAVQ
+398 ETAEISIH

-426 LTRLVDMDVE
+426 LGRLIDMGVE

-444 IGILAQRLVRVTCER
+444 IGILAQRLVRVICEK
-459 CKQSY
+459 CKESY
-464 KPSEE
+464 NPSEE
-469 VLKGLGIID
+469 VSKGLGVED
-478 QVKELFRGSG
+478 KELFRGKG
-488 CKYCRDT
+488 CNACKST
-495 GYKGRIGIFELLVI
+495 GYKGRIGIFELLVV
-509 NEEIKKLIVNKVS
+509 NEEIRKLTVDRAS
-522 SDVIKKKAIERG
+522 SDVIRKKAIGCG
-534 MKTLR
+534 MRTLR
-539 DDGLDKAVRG
+539 ADGLDKVSRG
-549 VTTADEIIKATQ
+549 ITTIEELIKATQ